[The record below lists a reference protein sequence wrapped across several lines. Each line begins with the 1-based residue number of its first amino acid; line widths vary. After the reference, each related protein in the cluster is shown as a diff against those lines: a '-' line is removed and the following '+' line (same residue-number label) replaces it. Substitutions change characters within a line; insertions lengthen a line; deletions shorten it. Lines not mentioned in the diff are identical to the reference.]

1 MKKERRKE
9 QENKKE
15 KLFNNNK
22 KSRKPYWRMDR
33 GKVLTR
39 NNWKKV
45 LVIMT
50 VYKLLKSNKVSK
62 IKRKSAKKE
71 KRTNHKLNIRMR
83 MF

>member
-1 MKKERRKE
+1 
-9 QENKKE
+9 
-15 KLFNNNK
+15 
-22 KSRKPYWRMDR
+22 MDR

-50 VYKLLKSNKVSK
+50 VYKLLKLNKVSK

-71 KRTNHKLNIRMR
+71 KRTNLKLNIRMR